1 MIPHNIGRVKL
12 ELAAANKKKVE
23 TWFRENPYGRQIE
36 CAAALGL
43 STITV
48 SKHVQ
53 ALRREHAEAR
63 QAALVDG

>member
-12 ELAAANKKKVE
+12 ELAAANKKKIE

-53 ALRREHAEAR
+53 ALRAESA
-63 QAALVDG
+63 QAKLKADA